1 MATFP
6 PRVFGYRPCLCDHE
20 THVKRAKKWRHNA
33 KQAYLKMVESP
44 LVSATIMVDF
54 KKMQALFENEE
65 KDNDLIHAENER
77 LMDEYNDLQKKYLK
91 DVAWLGQVIKD
102 VEASQKE
109 MKENWDE
116 MVRRR
121 NEAVEK
127 MQAMQNTAES
137 CLSEKLEARKLIND
151 VKNCRMLT
159 CAMCRHRK
167 AQVRELEDKV
177 KFQQKLLFQ
186 KKKDLQDFPPTPE
199 QKKRSSPVSSIK
211 VRRKSKRKCVRW
223 GETTTR
229 VVRTSYSRYF
239 AD

>member
-1 MATFP
+1 MATLP

-102 VEASQKE
+102 VEASQ
-109 MKENWDE
+109 NNPG
-116 MVRRR
+116 VRQRP
-121 NEAVEK
+121 A
-127 MQAMQNTAES
+127 
-137 CLSEKLEARKLIND
+137 
-151 VKNCRMLT
+151 
-159 CAMCRHRK
+159 
-167 AQVRELEDKV
+167 
-177 KFQQKLLFQ
+177 
-186 KKKDLQDFPPTPE
+186 P
-199 QKKRSSPVSSIK
+199 
-211 VRRKSKRKCVRW
+211 
-223 GETTTR
+223 
-229 VVRTSYSRYF
+229 
-239 AD
+239 